1 MALLVRKVNRPDF
14 IKNSL
19 DSILFI
25 PARLKSHGNLPKKR
39 RINPFVQRNTDFIKL
54 LCVALVK
61 HERIQTT
68 LERAK
73 KIEKYGNLVRVS
85 LYIFCFPTLNYFWA
99 AALVILLLSV
109 E

>member
-1 MALLVRKVNRPDF
+1 MALLVRNVNRQPL

-19 DSILFI
+19 ESVIFVV
-25 PARLKSHGNLPKKR
+25 ARPKSHGNLPEKR
-39 RINPFVQRNTDFIKL
+39 RINPFVRRNTDFIKL

-73 KIEKYGNLVRVS
+73 KIEKYGNLVKSFYCV
-85 LYIFCFPTLNYFWA
+85 
-99 AALVILLLSV
+99 LL
-109 E
+109 